1 MEPVKVSSCIVCG
14 HSRVNLLTIKND
26 FSIWMCDQCGHG
38 WVYPMPNEETL
49 KSFYASEEAAK
60 CQYDFPERSIAKNA
74 QRLFRWIHQAKTP
87 PGILLDVGSGRG
99 VHLEVARKLGWEVVG
114 IESTLF
120 AREIS
125 AERGVTVYKSLEL
138 VEKKYGAG
146 AFDLIT
152 LWEVIEHSVAPRNL
166 LHQLRP
172 LLKKGGVVALSTPNF
187 NSVIARS
194 NYAAWYEFRPPLHL
208 HYFTPESL
216 AKLMEQCGFH
226 VLNQLTYGSWNGWID
241 RMVNKIAVLFFLKE
255 SVVFLIK
262 VGCYKFMKIYFDYT
276 LQSKMQGLGLLN
288 MSSLDEWK
296 VAPHFLKYF

>member
-1 MEPVKVSSCIVCG
+1 M
-14 HSRVNLLTIKND
+14 
-26 FSIWMCDQCGHG
+26 
-38 WVYPMPNEETL
+38 
-49 KSFYASEEAAK
+49 
-60 CQYDFPERSIAKNA
+60 
-74 QRLFRWIHQAKTP
+74 
-87 PGILLDVGSGRG
+87 DVGSGRG

-114 IESTLF
+114 IESNLF

-138 VEKKYGAG
+138 VDKKYGAG

-152 LWEVIEHSVAPRNL
+152 LWEVIEHSLDPRNL

-194 NYAAWYEFRPPLHL
+194 NYAAWYELRPPLHL

-216 AKLMEQCGFH
+216 TKLMEQGGFH
-226 VLNQLTYGSWNGWID
+226 VLNQLTYASLNGRID
-241 RMVNKIAVLFFLKE
+241 RMVNKMADLFFLKE

-262 VGCYKFMKIYFDYT
+262 VACYKFLKIYFDYT

-288 MSSLDEWK
+288 MSSLEEWK
-296 VAPHFLKYF
+296 GAPHFLKYF